1 MLINKN
7 ATLINSLAIKSIA
20 KYLITIESEQ
30 CLDEL
35 YLFLINHNDK
45 VLVLGEGSNVV
56 LPDYFD
62 GIVIKTNLNDIAML
76 TDSKVTVGSS
86 FNWSSFV
93 NWSLDNN
100 FHGLENLS
108 LIPGSVGAAPIQN
121 IGAYGVDLSQFVE
134 SVRFYD
140 LLTNK
145 IKEFNNNECKFS
157 YRSSIFQNM
166 NIIILS
172 VNFKFLPTTLNI
184 EYSSIKDY
192 LFHNEIDKS
201 DLTPQAL
208 AKIIQSIRLSRLPD
222 PGVIPSVGS
231 FFKNPIVK
239 RETINTDH
247 FAYSDLIIWAQSQD
261 NVKVGAARLIQ
272 LIKDSIPSDLEVGL
286 YENHALVIIN
296 KGNAS
301 QDDIINFSRIIQKQ
315 VLKTFNINLDIE
327 PTIIYS

>member
-1 MLINKN
+1 MDYCGYFFTYFSPYCASLEEAEKLEQLRFIENGFTIQASIYNAEIPSGIDTPEDLQSAINFIKNAINKN

-108 LIPGSVGAAPIQN
+108 LIPGSVGASPIQN
-121 IGAYGVDLSQFVE
+121 IGAYGVELKDVFV
-134 SVRFYD
+134 S
-140 LLTNK
+140 
-145 IKEFNNNECKFS
+145 CA
-157 YRSSIFQNM
+157 
-166 NIIILS
+166 
-172 VNFKFLPTTLNI
+172 FL
-184 EYSSIKDY
+184 
-192 LFHNEIDKS
+192 
-201 DLTPQAL
+201 
-208 AKIIQSIRLSRLPD
+208 
-222 PGVIPSVGS
+222 
-231 FFKNPIVK
+231 
-239 RETINTDH
+239 
-247 FAYSDLIIWAQSQD
+247 
-261 NVKVGAARLIQ
+261 
-272 LIKDSIPSDLEVGL
+272 
-286 YENHALVIIN
+286 
-296 KGNAS
+296 
-301 QDDIINFSRIIQKQ
+301 
-315 VLKTFNINLDIE
+315 
-327 PTIIYS
+327 

>member
-1 MLINKN
+1 MLIDKN
-7 ATLINSLAIKSIA
+7 AILINSLAIKSIA

-30 CLDEL
+30 CLEEL
-35 YLFLINHNDK
+35 SLFLNNHNDK
-45 VLVLGEGSNVV
+45 TLVLGEGSNVV
-56 LPDYFD
+56 LPEYFD
-62 GIVIKTNLNDIAML
+62 GIVIQTNLDAIEKL
-76 TDSKVTVGSS
+76 SDSEVKVGSS
-86 FNWSSFV
+86 LNWNSFV

-100 FHGLENLS
+100 FYGLENLS

-140 LLTNK
+140 FLNNE

-157 YRSSIFQNM
+157 YRTSIFQNM

-172 VNFKFLPTTLNI
+172 INFKFLPTTLNV
-184 EYSSIKDY
+184 EYASIQDY
-192 LFHNEIDKS
+192 LLLNDIDKS
-201 DLTPQAL
+201 TLTSKSL
-208 AKIIQSIRLSRLPD
+208 AKIIQSIRLSKLPD
-222 PGVIPSVGS
+222 PSIIPNVGS

-239 RETINTDH
+239 RESIKTDH
-247 FAYSDLIIWAQSQD
+247 FAYDDLVVWDHSQD

-272 LIKDSIPSDLEVGL
+272 LIDDLIPSDLEVGL
-286 YENHALVIIN
+286 YGDHALVIIN

-301 QDDIINFSRIIQKQ
+301 QDDVVNFSKIIQKQ
-315 VLKTFNINLDIE
+315 VLKTFNITLDIE

>member
-62 GIVIKTNLNDIAML
+62 GIVIKTNLNDIEML

-140 LLTNK
+140 LFTNK

-208 AKIIQSIRLSRLPD
+208 AKIIQSIRLSKLPD
-222 PGVIPSVGS
+222 PSVIPSVGS

-247 FAYSDLIIWAQSQD
+247 FAYRDLIIWAQSQD

-286 YENHALVIIN
+286 YENHALVLIN

-301 QDDIINFSRIIQKQ
+301 QDDIILFSRIIQKQ